1 VSLTENNK
9 YQFYSRV
16 ITKLPNSEQSNKG
29 KVKTHKYINR
39 QNQSTNQTNNNP
51 TNQVQ
56 GNITLTGVNLSATD
70 GDINLTAN
78 NNVNIKAALETTT
91 TNSSELH
98 GKADIKFVVK
108 NEYAQIKP
116 AIEAL
121 IVCLFA

>member
-1 VSLTENNK
+1 LFGFFNGFLTANDKQLGKQATKQTNK
-9 YQFYSRV
+9 
-16 ITKLPNSEQSNKG
+16 
-29 KVKTHKYINR
+29 
-39 QNQSTNQTNNNP
+39 QSTNQTNNNP

-116 AIEAL
+116 AIEG
-121 IVCLFA
+121 